1 MAFCAKCGTELNEDA
16 KFCPSCGTQTD
27 EAAAEPK
34 NEASEAQTNN
44 TQNTAKTAAEQAAD
58 AAQNFAGRV
67 AKINDT
73 ADTTAEYD
81 LNDIQQNKAMA
92 ILSYISLLVLV
103 PIFGAKH
110 SKFAQFHAN
119 QGLVLLICSV
129 AYGIV
134 DMILTAILGLIFPLN
149 FYGWIPSHGP
159 VYGVITTILGL
170 VNLVFVVLMILG
182 IINAATGKA
191 KELPVIGKTRL
202 LKY

>member
-1 MAFCAKCGTELNEDA
+1 
-16 KFCPSCGTQTD
+16 
-27 EAAAEPK
+27 
-34 NEASEAQTNN
+34 
-44 TQNTAKTAAEQAAD
+44 
-58 AAQNFAGRV
+58 
-67 AKINDT
+67 
-73 ADTTAEYD
+73 
-81 LNDIQQNKAMA
+81 MA

-134 DMILTAILGLIFPLN
+134 NLILTVILGLIFPLN
-149 FYGWIPSHGP
+149 FYNSWIPSHGP

-170 VNLVFVVLMILG
+170 VSLVFVVLMILG

-191 KELPVIGKTRL
+191 KELPVIGKIRL